1 MSDVDQTLCLLLL
14 VFCLGAC
21 LITAFWEIEA
31 ARQRRHERKQFIRD
45 AMRSTLI
52 VPERSNATNVR
63 S

>member
-14 VFCLGAC
+14 IFCLGVC

-31 ARQRRHERKQFIRD
+31 ARQRRLERKQFIRE

-52 VPERSNATNVR
+52 VPERNK
-63 S
+63 